1 MLRVVK
7 PSGAIFYNHCWR
19 VQDGLFQGRAD
30 ILEGFP
36 LRQIIIWHRSGS
48 QNHNRGYFVPDYEV
62 IYVIAKAESRLV
74 DDCSDGAVWKIP
86 QDQGLTVPDLPVW
99 PVELPRRAI
108 AATDAQVVLDP
119 FIGSGTTAIAALLEG
134 RNFIGIEQSARY
146 VEIARQRVA
155 EASNGAVPALPPSPS
170 PADAPKPEHPRFRGS
185 VRAVFDHVESVL
197 DANAWAPT
205 VLHQD
210 TIASDLAL
218 SKVTVGRAIQALKGA
233 GAIVVHNHGRWSTY
247 APGNGQLQ
255 PGISPIM
262 AEATS
267 APQNEV
273 TSAAD
278 GEVTST
284 VWPQNEVT
292 SARNDVTS
300 VKNEATSAPGPGIS
314 TDREK

>member
-1 MLRVVK
+1 MLAQLPDESVDLVVTSPPYNLRNSTGNGSRAWPGYDGYNDDLPHEEYVAWQRQCIAEMLRVVK

-19 VQDGLFQGRAD
+19 VQDGLFQGCAD

-48 QNHNRGYFVPDYEV
+48 QNHNGGYFVPGYEV

-99 PVELPRRAI
+99 PGELPRRAI
-108 AATDAQVVLDP
+108 AATDAQVVLD
-119 FIGSGTTAIAALLEG
+119 
-134 RNFIGIEQSARY
+134 
-146 VEIARQRVA
+146 
-155 EASNGAVPALPPSPS
+155 
-170 PADAPKPEHPRFRGS
+170 GS
-185 VRAVFDHVESVL
+185 VRAVFDHVERVL
-197 DANAWAPT
+197 AANAWAPT

-218 SKVTVGRAIQALKGA
+218 SKVTVGRAIQTLKGA

-255 PGISPIM
+255 PGISSIM

-273 TSAAD
+273 TSAAE
-278 GEVTST
+278 G
-284 VWPQNEVT
+284 EVT

-300 VKNEATSAPGPGIS
+300 VKNEATSAPGPGPGIS